1 MRPLAPALLIL
12 LFTLLGLVAGCDLF
26 GDSGTGEANVAWTI
40 PTALNHLD
48 LTQPVVEDGLTY
60 AVYDHFLKA
69 VNAHDGQVLW
79 SIDLGNGSHRISSRK
94 LLEDGGPGGRLFL
107 EHTDWVKAFD
117 KETGRLLWLADLVGF
132 PIKDLTKMV
141 QDQDY
146 LYLSGRGAALQVRKA
161 DGAITHRFDLQ
172 SRAPAGIIQPAYD
185 LGVSDDGLLYIPTG
199 YSVPGD
205 SITIR
210 GNVYCFDTATGD
222 ERWVFEVPNRRWVR
236 PGTPD
241 TVWADV
247 GASGAVVDGDRVI
260 ITTTSQVIALDRFSG
275 EVLWER
281 FMPLESG
288 FWVGPTGANGAIY
301 AGGISRYVYKIDA
314 ATGETRWR
322 VQVEGS
328 LTPILVVRDGR
339 VYFTDTAW
347 GELWVL
353 DDATGEPV
361 WHGQP
366 PGHDETGE
374 GYISP
379 VGVGDRYMVSVAEA
393 NVYGLTK
400 P

>member
-1 MRPLAPALLIL
+1 M
-12 LFTLLGLVAGCDLF
+12 
-26 GDSGTGEANVAWTI
+26 
-40 PTALNHLD
+40 
-48 LTQPVVEDGLTY
+48 
-60 AVYDHFLKA
+60 
-69 VNAHDGQVLW
+69 
-79 SIDLGNGSHRISSRK
+79 
-94 LLEDGGPGGRLFL
+94 
-107 EHTDWVKAFD
+107 
-117 KETGRLLWLADLVGF
+117 
-132 PIKDLTKMV
+132 
-141 QDQDY
+141 
-146 LYLSGRGAALQVRKA
+146 
-161 DGAITHRFDLQ
+161 
-172 SRAPAGIIQPAYD
+172 
-185 LGVSDDGLLYIPTG
+185 
-199 YSVPGD
+199 
-205 SITIR
+205 
-210 GNVYCFDTATGD
+210 
-222 ERWVFEVPNRRWVR
+222 
-236 PGTPD
+236 
-241 TVWADV
+241 
-247 GASGAVVDGDRVI
+247 VDGDRVI